1 QGWISL
7 ECRDKLHLS
16 TLQKQEPM
24 QTEET
29 LSVIGH
35 EITVKLGADQTD
47 GTYSVFE
54 LIVPPEVGT
63 GLHIDQDWDEYWH
76 VMEGTFA
83 FTVNGE
89 RLELTPGSFAFGP
102 KGIPHSFRNVGE
114 TMGKLVM
121 VTVPSGLEAFFRHVH
136 QASLQGRPDKEAF
149 VGIMRAHHI
158 QPA

>member
-1 QGWISL
+1 
-7 ECRDKLHLS
+7 
-16 TLQKQEPM
+16 M
-24 QTEET
+24 QTESVKTPAGQREET

-35 EITVKLGADQTD
+35 EITVKLSADQTD

-83 FTVNGE
+83 FMLNGE
-89 RLELTPGSFAFGP
+89 RKELPAGGFAFGP
-102 KGIPHSFRNVGE
+102 KGISHSFRNVGD
-114 TMGKLVM
+114 TVGKLVM
-121 VTVPSGLEAFFRHVH
+121 VTVPSGLEDFFRHVH
-136 QASLQGRPDKEAF
+136 QASLKGRPDKEEF

-158 QPA
+158 EPA

>member
-1 QGWISL
+1 
-7 ECRDKLHLS
+7 
-16 TLQKQEPM
+16 M
-24 QTEET
+24 QTELSKSVKDTTRPQQET

-35 EITVKLGADQTD
+35 DITIKLDADQTD

-83 FTVNGE
+83 FSLNGQ
-89 RLELTPGSFAFGP
+89 RMELQAGDFAFGP
-102 KGIPHSFRNVGE
+102 RGIPHSFRNIGE
-114 TMGKLVM
+114 AAGKLVM
-121 VTVPSGLEAFFRHVH
+121 MTVPSGLETFFRHVH
-136 QASLQGRPDKEAF
+136 QASLHGRPDKEEF
-149 VGIMRAHHI
+149 VAIMKAHHI

>member
-1 QGWISL
+1 
-7 ECRDKLHLS
+7 
-16 TLQKQEPM
+16 M
-24 QTEET
+24 QTELSKSAKTPTKQQEEV

-35 EITVKLGADQTD
+35 TITVKLGADQTD

-76 VMEGTFA
+76 VMEGNFA
-83 FTVNGE
+83 FTLNGE
-89 RLELTPGSFAFGP
+89 RKELPAGSFAFGP

-114 TMGKLVM
+114 TVGKLVM

-136 QASLQGRPDKEAF
+136 DASLQGRPDKEAF

-158 QPA
+158 EPA